1 MKITL
6 FFLVFFYTAFSFG
19 SQIEIPNTNIS
30 FMPPKEF
37 KLFSKQI
44 IEAKW
49 PRSTRAPKWVVGSE
63 STATSIAYGIR
74 PIDISTVPLA
84 QLMAQ
89 LKQSIYTTA
98 PGAKFLKT
106 EVTQINGKDWI
117 YLEVTANTVNAD
129 IHNIMLATSYQKQ
142 MVLLNFNSVKDEFPL
157 YEDALRASIQS
168 ISSGD

>member
-30 FMPPKEF
+30 FTPPKEF
-37 KLFSKQI
+37 KFFSKQI

-49 PRSTRAPKWVVGSE
+49 PRSRAPKWVVGSE

-74 PIDISTVPLA
+74 PIDISTIPLE

-168 ISSGD
+168 ISFGD